1 MEKKTRKEDA
11 RSAMTRNRL
20 LDAAEQ
26 VFAEEG
32 YRGASLR
39 VISDK
44 AAANIAASN
53 YHFGGKEGLF
63 RAVMLRYAPIVR
75 DERLRLLNLLQ
86 PDDSLHTIVEAY
98 LLPTFTWLENLN
110 PKNQTQPYFLRLL
123 ASCEVE
129 APHLSNEIL
138 KSLYY
143 PVRKK
148 LAEVLHTYF
157 PHASKREIFWAQ
169 FSGDSIM
176 FGFLMRLHQI
186 PERSHGLVNTS
197 DLHSLSTVLT
207 KQIEAVF
214 SLLEASNNARD

>member
-1 MEKKTRKEDA
+1 
-11 RSAMTRNRL
+11 MTRNRL

-44 AAANIAASN
+44 AEANIAASN

-75 DERLRLLNLLQ
+75 DERLRLLSLLQ

-110 PKNQTQPYFLRLL
+110 PKNQKQPYFLRLL

-129 APHLSNEIL
+129 APHLSHEIL

-148 LAEVLHTYF
+148 LAEVLHAHF

-169 FSGDSIM
+169 FAGESLM
-176 FGFLMRLHQI
+176 FGCLMRLHQI
-186 PERSHGLVNTS
+186 PERSHGLVNIS
-197 DLHSLSTVLT
+197 DLQSLSTVLS